1 MRDNGPILAFDT
13 SGPFCAAALLRGG
26 EVLWQGD
33 WQGARGQ
40 AEQLFPLLEDGLAQT
55 GLTWADL
62 TRLGVGVGPG
72 NFTGIRIAVSA
83 ARGLALSL
91 GIPAIGVSRL
101 EAQVL
106 DAPRPAVSLVAAPR
120 GSAYVQVFSADS
132 PRPPALHT
140 AADLLALK
148 LPENAPLLGVDP
160 TAQAESLNRPIIA
173 PRIPLAVAIARI
185 AAQAPADSPRPA
197 PLYLR
202 AADAAPASD
211 PPPKI
216 LS

>member
-1 MRDNGPILAFDT
+1 MRDSGPILAFDT

-33 WQGARGQ
+33 WHGARGQ

-120 GSAYVQVFSADS
+120 GSAYVQTFLPDG
-132 PRPPALHT
+132 PHPPALHT
-140 AADLLALK
+140 AADLATLAL
-148 LPENAPLLGVDP
+148 PADASLLGVDL
-160 TAQAESLNRPIIA
+160 AVQAESLNRPIT
-173 PRIPLAVAIARI
+173 PPPHLLAVAIATI
-185 AAQAPADSPRPA
+185 AARAPADSPRPS